1 MRNNHRQIGHLILIT
16 ILSVLLLPRITIAA
30 QWSFEPSI
38 GLAASRDD
46 NPTLATGIQESATA
60 VSIYPRMRWGR
71 TTETSAVNIDAQVS
85 ATEYSGDQVPDT
97 DSQILTLKSYVQSTE
112 RTNWGL
118 DGEYRRNILFESAQ
132 TTSGTGNLR
141 DTDVGLVSQ
150 KVRRESLT
158 AQPSWTYA
166 LTERSSL
173 GIRYVIN
180 DVSFDNIAG
189 TSLEDYKD
197 HQLSA
202 TYSYRITRRDD
213 VIFSLARSSYRPDIS
228 DTKSD
233 SNIVSVG
240 ISHAYTETTQGR
252 FMVGTGKTSE
262 KTPAVTEDSSN
273 YVLEAGLTQR
283 SELATVD
290 AVISRDV
297 QPSGV
302 GRSVLSN
309 QFRINLSRKI
319 SPMVNFNMW
328 AYVFRNKVLEGS
340 DPDIDRRYYEVVPGL
355 NWQWK
360 PEWSFLLQYHYR
372 KQKYDAI
379 PETATSKALSAGVNY
394 SWPKQVTSR

>member
-16 ILSVLLLPRITIAA
+16 ILSVLLLPRISIAA

-38 GLAASRDD
+38 GLATSRDD
-46 NPTLATGIQESATA
+46 NPTLATGTQESATA

-97 DSQILTLKSYVQSTE
+97 DSQTLTLYSYVQSTE
-112 RTNWGL
+112 RAKWSL
-118 DGEYRRNILFESAQ
+118 DSEYRRNILFESTQ

-141 DTDVGLVSQ
+141 DTDVGLATQ
-150 KVRRESLT
+150 KVRRESLN
-158 AQPSWTYA
+158 AQPSWSYA

-180 DVSFDNIAG
+180 NVSFENIAG
-189 TSLEDYKD
+189 TGLEDYKD
-197 HQLSA
+197 HLLQA
-202 TYSYRITRRDD
+202 TYSYRITQRDD
-213 VIFSLARSSYRPDIS
+213 LSFSIGHSAYRPDVS
-228 DTKSD
+228 NTKSD
-233 SNIVSVG
+233 TNSFLMG

-252 FMVGTGKTSE
+252 FMVGYGKTSE
-262 KTPAVTEDSSN
+262 KAPTVIEDTSN

-297 QPSGV
+297 QPTGA

-309 QFRINLSRKI
+309 QFRLNLSRKI
-319 SPMVNFNMW
+319 SPMVSLNIW
-328 AYVFRNKVLEGS
+328 ANVFKNKVLEGT

-379 PETATSKALSAGVNY
+379 TETATSKALSAGVNY